1 MAKTLTFGP
10 IGSPPDTARPTY
22 RTERQRVFLLGLF
35 CLAAYV
41 AIALSSALITP
52 FPNHIDELAHLS
64 YVVTIAQHGIAGFDL
79 GAMRMLSATLTSF
92 TTKADYLPHPP
103 MYYLMLSWLL
113 PAGGWPTL
121 ASVYAMRLANLALSS
136 LAVGCALGVGL
147 VRRFERP
154 VFMLYALM
162 VIVSPNLW
170 SIGGAINNDNLAIL
184 GGSAAFLGAQLL
196 ANDRGSRSG
205 QIALVAG
212 CTLAMLAKLTSGVM
226 VDGFAVIFL
235 LLQWR
240 DVGRG
245 PSRRFVVVLA
255 AFVTL
260 ASMPFLYF
268 LAKYGSAVP
277 ITPGFVSEYRR
288 VAELFAAHPDAVVN
302 GWRSGE
308 QLSFIGYA
316 SQFAWWLL
324 TDWNP
329 IFGTGSLLNLAVLVV
344 PVALLALTALAWF
357 GNLRRGHD
365 QDIVILAAGL
375 ALIAVLPLHL
385 LFSYR
390 MYREVGSPP
399 FDAFPRYYLPLA
411 LSLIPAAV
419 CWLVVRARERLQV
432 MFIRALAISLA
443 LVPIAMLAK

>member
-1 MAKTLTFGP
+1 
-10 IGSPPDTARPTY
+10 
-22 RTERQRVFLLGLF
+22 
-35 CLAAYV
+35 
-41 AIALSSALITP
+41 
-52 FPNHIDELAHLS
+52 
-64 YVVTIAQHGIAGFDL
+64 
-79 GAMRMLSATLTSF
+79 
-92 TTKADYLPHPP
+92 
-103 MYYLMLSWLL
+103 
-113 PAGGWPTL
+113 
-121 ASVYAMRLANLALSS
+121 
-136 LAVGCALGVGL
+136 
-147 VRRFERP
+147 
-154 VFMLYALM
+154 
-162 VIVSPNLW
+162 
-170 SIGGAINNDNLAIL
+170 
-184 GGSAAFLGAQLL
+184 
-196 ANDRGSRSG
+196 
-205 QIALVAG
+205 
-212 CTLAMLAKLTSGVM
+212 
-226 VDGFAVIFL
+226 
-235 LLQWR
+235 
-240 DVGRG
+240 
-245 PSRRFVVVLA
+245 
-255 AFVTL
+255 
-260 ASMPFLYF
+260 LYF

-316 SQFAWWLL
+316 SQFARWLL

-344 PVALLALTALAWF
+344 PLALLALTALAWF
-357 GNLRRGHD
+357 GNLRRGHE

-432 MFIRALAISLA
+432 LFIRALTISLA
-443 LVPIAMLAK
+443 LVPIAMLAR